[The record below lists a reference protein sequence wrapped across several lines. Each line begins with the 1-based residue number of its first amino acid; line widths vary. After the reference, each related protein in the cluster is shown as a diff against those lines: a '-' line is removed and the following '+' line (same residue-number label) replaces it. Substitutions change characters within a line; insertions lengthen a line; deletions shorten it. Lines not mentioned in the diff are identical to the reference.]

1 MLEKMRGFPPPL
13 PSSLAHG
20 RGFAVTE
27 GDPVLTSP
35 CVATETEELR
45 KREEA
50 RRRRVTAWRSEGR
63 EEPSLSFYVWL
74 SVSASVCVAFLAGA
88 DTHKSGIAHFCSAS
102 CSLIWCILMPPS
114 VGRLID
120 PALLA
125 QSSAVHKQ
133 QLVNRKDTAKRS
145 RSKHVTSDLRYT
157 CLWEVRKQEFSSC
170 QKDSQPPREFSMSTD
185 QIITFS
191 QLDDSLFVRFGLTRP
206 N

>member
-1 MLEKMRGFPPPL
+1 MWGFPPPL

-50 RRRRVTAWRSEGR
+50 GQRRVTAWRSEGR
-63 EEPSLSFYVWL
+63 EEWSLSFYVWL
-74 SVSASVCVAFLAGA
+74 SVSASVCVAFLVGA
-88 DTHKSGIAHFCSAS
+88 DTHKSRITHFCSAS

-114 VGRLID
+114 VRRLID
-120 PALLA
+120 PALQA
-125 QSSAVHKQ
+125 QSSVVA
-133 QLVNRKDTAKRS
+133 
-145 RSKHVTSDLRYT
+145 SDLRYT
-157 CLWEVRKQEFSSC
+157 CLWQVKKQDSTSY
-170 QKDSQPPREFSMSTD
+170 QKDGQPSREFLTSTD
-185 QIITFS
+185 QIIIFPR
-191 QLDDSLFVRFGLTRP
+191 LDHSLFALTSLPRP